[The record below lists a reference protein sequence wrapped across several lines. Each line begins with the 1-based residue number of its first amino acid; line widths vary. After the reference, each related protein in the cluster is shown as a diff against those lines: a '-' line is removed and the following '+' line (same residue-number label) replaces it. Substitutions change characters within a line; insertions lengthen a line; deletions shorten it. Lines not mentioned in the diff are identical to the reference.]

1 MCYGSASQNKETNS
15 TEYTLATSARKP
27 SHLH

>member
-1 MCYGSASQNKETNS
+1 MCYGSASQKEEIKS